1 MRLGP
6 GFYKQLVK
14 ATLWAV
20 TGRNRASLGLLG
32 QVRESGLVATR
43 DCGIHDGMG
52 LSFVA
57 YLLRLGHVLGKYWVV
72 FSQTW
77 ISNIYLC
84 ILLFRKYC
92 CCCYLCLVIWLFFF
106 LSLGL
111 LIYMSF

>member
-32 QVRESGLVATR
+32 QVRESGLVATG
-43 DCGIHDGMG
+43 DCGVHNGMG

-84 ILLFRKYC
+84 VLLFRKY
-92 CCCYLCLVIWLFFF
+92 CCCYLCLVIWLFYFF

-111 LIYMSF
+111 LL